1 MTMISSCYGENQT
14 MIINPSNDRVWAADG
29 RKNIAAAIM
38 SGIHLITSS
47 SESPFLNELH

>member
-1 MTMISSCYGENQT
+1 MISSCYGENQT
-14 MIINPSNDRVWAADG
+14 MIISPSNNRVWAADG